1 MLVDMTLNEYLAD
14 RKAVDLARL
23 IGAPPVLLSQW
34 RSGVRAVPI
43 ERCTEI
49 EAATE
54 RAVRR
59 WDLRPD
65 DWHRIWPELIG
76 ADGAP
81 AVPTPTPE
89 PAKAAA

>member
-34 RSGVRAVPI
+34 RSGVRPVPI
-43 ERCTEI
+43 ERCTAI
-49 EAATE
+49 EVATE

-65 DWHRIWPELIG
+65 DWWKIWPELAG
-76 ADGAP
+76 LDGAP
-81 AVPTPTPE
+81 AVPSPE
-89 PAKAAA
+89 PAERATT

>member
-23 IGAPPVLLSQW
+23 IGAPPVLVSQW

-59 WDLRPD
+59 WDLRPE
-65 DWHRIWPELIG
+65 DWGRIWPELIG
-76 ADGAP
+76 MPGAP
-81 AVPTPTPE
+81 EWATPE
-89 PAKAAA
+89 PAERAA

>member
-1 MLVDMTLNEYLAD
+1 MLVAMTLNEYLAD

-34 RSGVRAVPI
+34 RSGVRPVPI

-49 EAATE
+49 EVATE

-81 AVPTPTPE
+81 AVPKPTPE

>member
-23 IGAPPVLLSQW
+23 IGAPPVLVSQW

-49 EAATE
+49 EAATD

-65 DWHRIWPELIG
+65 DWHRIWPELINSPE
-76 ADGAP
+76 AP
-81 AVPTPTPE
+81 AVAVEDAP
-89 PAKAAA
+89 K

>member
-1 MLVDMTLNEYLAD
+1 MDLKTYLKGLPDMEEREALALRVGTSLGHLNNVAYRYKPCAPALAV
-14 RKAVDLARL
+14 A
-23 IGAPPVLLSQW
+23 
-34 RSGVRAVPI
+34 I
-43 ERCTEI
+43 ELDSD
-49 EAATE
+49 

-81 AVPTPTPE
+81 EVAAALEV
-89 PAKAAA
+89 KAA